1 MRFKLSRAYLI
12 VFLFLGILL
21 KCLSPFLHAHISGD
35 NDSGFHISGLSAFD
49 SRQHLDDGSPE
60 SDPDSYAVTVQE
72 ARKHFLESIFV
83 LSFVAIVLLV
93 LKDRPYIRRVSFA
106 KTLLVLFSFLNPK
119 FPPPALAPPLRQS
132 I

>member
-35 NDSGFHISGLSAFD
+35 NDSGFHMSGLSAFD
-49 SRQHLDDGSPE
+49 GRQLLDDGSPE

-72 ARKHFLESIFV
+72 GRKHFLESIFV

-106 KTLLVLFSFLNPK
+106 KTLLVPFSFLNPK
-119 FPPPALAPPLRQS
+119 FPPPALAPPLRHS

>member
-1 MRFKLSRAYLI
+1 MRFKLSRTYLI

-35 NDSGFHISGLSAFD
+35 NDSGFHMSGLSAFD
-49 SRQHLDDGSPE
+49 SKQLLDDGSLE

-72 ARKHFLESIFV
+72 ARKHFLESIFA

-106 KTLLVLFSFLNPK
+106 KTLLVPFSFFNPK
-119 FPPPALAPPLRQS
+119 FPPPALAPPPRQS

>member
-21 KCLSPFLHAHISGD
+21 KCMSPFLHAHISGD
-35 NDSGFHISGLSAFD
+35 NDSGFHMSGLSAFD
-49 SRQHLDDGSPE
+49 SKQLLDDGSLE

-72 ARKHFLESIFV
+72 ARKHFLESIFA

-106 KTLLVLFSFLNPK
+106 KTLLVPFSFLNPK
-119 FPPPALAPPLRQS
+119 FPPPALAPPLRQF

>member
-1 MRFKLSRAYLI
+1 MRFKFTRSFLI
-12 VFLFLGILL
+12 FFLFLGIFL

-35 NDSGFHISGLSAFD
+35 NDSGFHMSGLSA
-49 SRQHLDDGSPE
+49 LDTLRVSDEGSPASE
-60 SDPDSYAVTVQE
+60 SDSYAVTVQE

-106 KTLLVLFSFLNPK
+106 KTLLVPFSFLNPK
-119 FPPPALAPPLRQS
+119 FPPPALAPPLRHS

>member
-21 KCLSPFLHAHISGD
+21 KCMSPFLHAHISGD
-35 NDSGFHISGLSAFD
+35 NDSGFHMSGLSAFD
-49 SRQHLDDGSPE
+49 SKQLLDDGSLE

-72 ARKHFLESIFV
+72 ARKHFLESIFA

-106 KTLLVLFSFLNPK
+106 KTLLVPFSFLNPK

>member
-1 MRFKLSRAYLI
+1 MRFKLSRTYLI

-35 NDSGFHISGLSAFD
+35 NDSGFHMSGLSAFD
-49 SRQHLDDGSPE
+49 SKQLLDDGSPE

-72 ARKHFLESIFV
+72 ARKHFLESVLV
-83 LSFVAIVLLV
+83 LSFVAIILLV

-106 KTLLVLFSFLNPK
+106 KTLLVLFSFFNPK

>member
-1 MRFKLSRAYLI
+1 MRFNLSRTYLI
-12 VFLFLGILL
+12 GFLFLGILL

-35 NDSGFHISGLSAFD
+35 NDSGFHMSGLSAFD
-49 SRQHLDDGSPE
+49 SRQLLDDGSPE

-72 ARKHFLESIFV
+72 ARKHFLESAFV

-106 KTLLVLFSFLNPK
+106 KTLLVPFSFLNPK

>member
-21 KCLSPFLHAHISGD
+21 KCLSPFLHAHVSGD
-35 NDSGFHISGLSAFD
+35 NDSGFHMAGLSALDKLQVSEEGGSAPD
-49 SRQHLDDGSPE
+49 S
-60 SDPDSYAVTVQE
+60 DSYAVTVPD
-72 ARKHFLESIFV
+72 ARKHFLDSAFLLV
-83 LSFVAIVLLV
+83 FVAIVLFV
-93 LKDRPYIRRVSFA
+93 IKDRPPIQQVSFA
-106 KTLLVLFSFLNPK
+106 KTLLVPFSFLNPK

>member
-49 SRQHLDDGSPE
+49 SRQLLDDGSPE

-93 LKDRPYIRRVSFA
+93 LKDRPYIRRVLFV
-106 KTLLVLFSFLNPK
+106 KTLLVPFSFLNPK
-119 FPPPALAPPLRQS
+119 LPPPVLAPPLRQS

>member
-1 MRFKLSRAYLI
+1 M
-12 VFLFLGILL
+12 
-21 KCLSPFLHAHISGD
+21 
-35 NDSGFHISGLSAFD
+35 SGLSAFD
-49 SRQHLDDGSPE
+49 SKQLLDDGSLE

-72 ARKHFLESIFV
+72 ARKHFLESIFA

-106 KTLLVLFSFLNPK
+106 KTLLVPFSFLNPK
-119 FPPPALAPPLRQS
+119 FPPPALAPPLRQF

>member
-1 MRFKLSRAYLI
+1 MRFKLSRTYLI

-35 NDSGFHISGLSAFD
+35 NDSGFHMSGLSAFD
-49 SRQHLDDGSPE
+49 SRQLLDDGSPE

-72 ARKHFLESIFV
+72 ARKHFLESAFV

-106 KTLLVLFSFLNPK
+106 KTLLVPFSFLNPK

>member
-21 KCLSPFLHAHISGD
+21 KCMSPFLHAHISGD
-35 NDSGFHISGLSAFD
+35 NDSGFHMSGLSAFD
-49 SRQHLDDGSPE
+49 SKQLLDDGSLE

-72 ARKHFLESIFV
+72 ARKHFLESIFA

-106 KTLLVLFSFLNPK
+106 KTLLVFFSFLNPK

>member
-1 MRFKLSRAYLI
+1 MRFKLSRTYLI

-49 SRQHLDDGSPE
+49 SRQLLDDGSPE

-106 KTLLVLFSFLNPK
+106 QPLLDPYHELHPLDHLLLIAPTLS
-119 FPPPALAPPLRQS
+119 QS